1 MNDFIKKN
9 ISIIIAIFVLI
20 GPILDLITGVCLH
33 SLGVN
38 LTLGIITRVIFLA
51 FICIITLFTFKKK
64 NVLIPYLIIGLY
76 FIFYI
81 IGMIVYK
88 DTSIFTEIQ
97 NLVKVFYFP
106 ILLVSMYS
114 IKDEIRI
121 SNLTLFTTLFT
132 YLLLIFIP
140 TILNLGYDTYEVAK
154 VGTLGFFNSAN
165 EISGIISLLTPTM
178 LITLFS
184 FKRIIPKIIIAII
197 YIVVI
202 LMVGTKTP
210 ILALGITIG
219 VGLLYLWIKSIKTKK
234 YKNVFISLFAVIILG
249 LSLIL
254 IIPKTN
260 FYKNIKIHLDY
271 LELDSITEVFSDK
284 ELVDHFIF
292 SSRLKFLDNKANL
305 YSKSNTYLK
314 LFGIGYLKDYKAT
327 KMIEIDYFDI
337 LFSHGII
344 GFIIFFGITI
354 PILLK
359 IVREK
364 RKINFEYIMNYT
376 SLLLIIVLS
385 FFTGH
390 IITAPSVSLI
400 SIILILS
407 LNKRNKKELLFTSV
421 NFEIGGIETS
431 LINLLNQIDY
441 SKYNVTVILEEK
453 KGVLLNQVNK
463 NVKLKELKVSNY
475 KNVLIRKL
483 INQSR
488 KIIYTIFNYNKYDC
502 SCCYATYS
510 FSCDKLAR
518 VSSKN
523 TLFYVHSDYTYVYK
537 DKDEFYKFF
546 NERHINEY
554 HKILFVTQESK
565 DNFIKYYKELEDK
578 CEVCSTFSNV
588 DMIVKKS
595 IEKISAVKPKNKKL
609 LVFVGRLDDH
619 SKKVSRSIN
628 LVKEIDNLALWI
640 VGDGPDRKMYEDLV
654 KKHKLEHSVTFF
666 GMQENPYPYILQAD
680 YVILTSDY
688 EGFALIY
695 QEAIILNKEIIGTV
709 DVSDSKMNIGKDF
722 AFIVP
727 KDENKMVV
735 EVKKILKSKG
745 KMKKVDYKQVQQER
759 YKDLEKLFNEVI

>member
-9 ISIIIAIFVLI
+9 ISTIIAIFALL
-20 GPILDLITGVCLH
+20 GPVLDLITGVCLH

-38 LTLGIITRVIFLA
+38 LTLGIITRVLFLV

-76 FIFYI
+76 FIFYT

-88 DTSIFTEIQ
+88 DTSIFVEVQ

-106 ILLVSMYS
+106 ILLVSIYS

-121 SNLTLFTTLFT
+121 SNLTLFTVMFT
-132 YLLLIFIP
+132 YLILIFIP
-140 TILNLGYDTYEVAK
+140 TLFNLGYDTYEVAK

-178 LITLFS
+178 LIILVS
-184 FKRIIPKIIIAII
+184 FKRLIPKIVIALI

-219 VGLLYLWIKSIKTKK
+219 ISILYLWIKSIKAKK

-249 LSLIL
+249 ISLIL
-254 IIPKTN
+254 VIPKTN
-260 FYKNIKIHLDY
+260 FYKNIRIHLDY

-292 SSRLKFLDNKANL
+292 SSRLKFLDNKAAL

-314 LFGIGYLKDYKAT
+314 IFGIGYLKNYKAT
-327 KMIEIDYFDI
+327 KMIEMDYFDI
-337 LFSHGII
+337 LFSHGIV
-344 GFIIFFGITI
+344 GFIIFFGITV
-354 PILLK
+354 PILVK

-364 RKINFEYIMNYT
+364 RKLNFEYIMNYT
-376 SLLLIIVLS
+376 SLLLIIILS

-400 SIILILS
+400 AILLILS
-407 LNKRNKKELLFTSV
+407 LNKRKKKDILFTSV

-441 SKYNVTVILEEK
+441 SKYNVTVVLEEN

-463 NVKLKELKVSNY
+463 NVKLQELKVSNC
-475 KNVLIRKL
+475 KNVIIRKL

-488 KIIYTIFNYNKYDC
+488 KIIYTILNYNNYDC

-523 TLFYVHSDYTYVYK
+523 SLFYVHSDYTYVYK

-554 HKILFVTQESK
+554 RKILFVTQESK
-565 DNFIKYYKELEDK
+565 DNFIKYYKEYENK
-578 CEVCSTFSNV
+578 CDVCSTFSNV
-588 DMIVKKS
+588 DMILKKS
-595 IEKISAVKPKNKKL
+595 KEKISAVKPKNKKL

-654 KKHKLEHSVTFF
+654 KKHKLEQSVTFF

-745 KMKKVDYKQVQQER
+745 KMKKVDYKKIQQER

>member
-1 MNDFIKKN
+1 MNEFVKKN
-9 ISIIIAIFVLI
+9 ISTIIAIFVLI
-20 GPILDLITGVCLH
+20 GPILDLITGLCLH
-33 SLGVN
+33 SLGIN
-38 LTLGIITRVIFLA
+38 LTLGIITRVLFLV

-76 FIFYI
+76 FILYT
-81 IGMIVYK
+81 IGMIAFK

-106 ILLVSMYS
+106 ILLVSIYS

-121 SNLTLFTTLFT
+121 SNLTLFTVMFT
-132 YLLLIFIP
+132 YLILIFVP
-140 TILNLGYDTYEVAK
+140 TLLNLGYDTYEVAK

-178 LITLFS
+178 LIILFS
-184 FKRIIPKIIIAII
+184 AKHLIPKIILALI

-219 VGLLYLWIKSIKTKK
+219 VGLLYLWIKSIKAKK

-249 LSLIL
+249 TSLIL

-305 YSKSNTYLK
+305 YSNSNTYLK

-337 LFSHGII
+337 LFSHGIV
-344 GFIIFFGITI
+344 GFIIFFGITV

-364 RKINFEYIMNYT
+364 RKLNFEYIMNYT
-376 SLLLIIVLS
+376 SVLLIIILA

-407 LNKRNKKELLFTSV
+407 LNKRKKKDLLFTSA

-463 NVKLKELKVSNY
+463 NVKLQELKVSNY
-475 KNVLIRKL
+475 KNVIIRKL

-488 KIIYTIFNYNKYDC
+488 KIIYTIFNYNNYDC

-565 DNFIKYYKELEDK
+565 DNFIKCYKELEDK

-595 IEKISAVKPKNKKL
+595 KEKISAVKPKNKKL

-654 KKHKLEHSVTFF
+654 KKHKLENSVTFF
-666 GMQENPYPYILQAD
+666 GMQANPYPYMLQAD

-727 KDENKMVV
+727 KDEKKMVE

-745 KMKKVDYKQVQQER
+745 KMKKVDYKKIQQER